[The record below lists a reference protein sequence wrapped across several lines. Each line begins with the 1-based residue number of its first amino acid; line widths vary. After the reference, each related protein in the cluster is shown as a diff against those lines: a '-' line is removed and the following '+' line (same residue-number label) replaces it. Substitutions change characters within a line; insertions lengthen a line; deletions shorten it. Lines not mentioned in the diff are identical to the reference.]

1 MPVIYGILTAIAL
14 ALLVGYCQLVH
25 KKDPWLLL
33 LFCCVPVVNV
43 GYFMLSLATAEGFA
57 LFANGVAYFGSVFL
71 ILCMFMVILRLCG
84 FIYPRWVAYA
94 LLGLALLMFGVVCS
108 PWYYLDVTL
117 ATVDGATKLI
127 KEYGPLHP
135 LYLVYLLGYFAAMIV
150 TIFYSRVFQKK
161 ASRKNAVLMAGIV
174 LGNIAFWMVEKF
186 VSWNFEFL
194 SVSYLFSEVIL
205 LGLYWMMQD
214 YVRVDSLVQE
224 DRAMVLI
231 ARLPEGV
238 TLHPR
243 EREILYAIL
252 DNKKRRDIAE
262 ELSLSENTVKTYT
275 RSLYRKLGVYVERV
289 LYPVRMQLYRWFPSL
304 RSLPVDVSPLV
315 LWLAIDILMSV
326 INAFRGAF

>member
-1 MPVIYGILTAIAL
+1 MPVIYGILTAVAL
-14 ALLVGYCQLVH
+14 ALLVGYCKLVH

-43 GYFMLSLATAEGFA
+43 GYCMLSLAATEGFA

-84 FIYPRWVAYA
+84 FTYPRWVAYT

-108 PWYYLDVTL
+108 PWYYRDVTL
-117 ATVDGATKLI
+117 TTVDGAAKLM
-127 KEYGPLHP
+127 KDYGPLHP
-135 LYLVYLLGYFAAMIV
+135 VYMVYLLGYFAAMIV
-150 TIFYSRVFQKK
+150 TIFYSRVFEKK
-161 ASRKNAVLMAGIV
+161 ASRKNAALMAGIV

-214 YVRVDSLVQE
+214 YVHVDSLVQK
-224 DRAMVLI
+224 DRVAALMT
-231 ARLPEGV
+231 RLPEGV

-243 EREILYAIL
+243 EREILFAIL

-275 RSLYRKLGVYVERV
+275 RSLYKKMGVTSREE
-289 LYPVRMQLYRWFPSL
+289 LSQLP
-304 RSLPVDVSPLV
+304 
-315 LWLAIDILMSV
+315 
-326 INAFRGAF
+326 